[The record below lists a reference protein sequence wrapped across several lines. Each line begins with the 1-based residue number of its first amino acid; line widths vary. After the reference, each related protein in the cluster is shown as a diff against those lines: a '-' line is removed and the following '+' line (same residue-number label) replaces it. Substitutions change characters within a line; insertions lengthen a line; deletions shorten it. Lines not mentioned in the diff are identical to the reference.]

1 MTALLC
7 LGFPL
12 FCVDGKRG
20 EPDDFI
26 LDIKCPTMLVVGQSS
41 STCTVD
47 GIEQLRHRM
56 KAETSLIVVDG
67 AMDSLRMLKYV
78 SIVIVLFYLLC

>member
-1 MTALLC
+1 MEPVTALLC

-26 LDIKCPTMLVVGQSS
+26 LDIRSPTLIAIGQSS
-41 STCTVD
+41 STCTID
-47 GIEQLRHRM
+47 GIEELRHRM
-56 KAETSLIVVDG
+56 KAESVLLVVDG
-67 AMDSLRMLKYV
+67 ATDSLRMLKSV
-78 SIVIVLFYLLC
+78 SQLIFVKF

>member
-1 MTALLC
+1 MEPVSALLC

-26 LDIKCPTMLVVGQSS
+26 LDIRSPTMIAIGQSS
-41 STCTVD
+41 STCTTD
-47 GIEQLRHRM
+47 GVEELRHRM
-56 KAETSLIVVDG
+56 KAETTLLVVEG
-67 AMDSLRMLKYV
+67 ASDSLRMFK
-78 SIVIVLFYLLC
+78 

>member
-1 MTALLC
+1 MEPVTALVC

-26 LDIKCPTMLVVGQSS
+26 LDIKCPTMLIVGQSS

-56 KAETSLIVVDG
+56 KAESSLIVVDG
-67 AMDSLRMLKYV
+67 AVDSLRMLK
-78 SIVIVLFYLLC
+78 

>member
-78 SIVIVLFYLLC
+78 SIIIVLFYLLC

>member
-26 LDIKCPTMLVVGQSS
+26 LDIKSPTMIVVGQSS
-41 STCTVD
+41 STSNVD

-56 KAETSLIVVDG
+56 KAETSLIVVEG
-67 AMDSLRMLKYV
+67 AVDSLRMLK
-78 SIVIVLFYLLC
+78 

>member
-1 MTALLC
+1 MEPVTALLC

-26 LDIKCPTMLVVGQSS
+26 LEVRSPTMIVVGQCS
-41 STCTVD
+41 STCTID

-56 KAETSLIVVDG
+56 KAESSLLVVEG
-67 AMDSLRMLKYV
+67 ATDSLRMLR
-78 SIVIVLFYLLC
+78 